1 MKNTTTIVT
10 ILILFCSITISAQ
23 NQYGRQNERNS
34 NSTNSERSKED
45 LEKLKE
51 KNIENS
57 ISKLKIDL
65 ELDEL
70 QAIAIKQIINESI
83 RNESIIM
90 KKEANEE
97 DKMKSIQAL
106 TENTDSKINAI
117 LNKSQK
123 EKFVVIKENL
133 KKKKR

>member
-1 MKNTTTIVT
+1 MKNITTLVT
-10 ILILFCSITISAQ
+10 IIILFYSITISAQ

-45 LEKLKE
+45 LEKLKV

-65 ELDEL
+65 ELNEL

-83 RNESIIM
+83 RNENIIM
-90 KKEANEE
+90 KKEDNEE
-97 DKMKSIQAL
+97 DKMKSIQVL
-106 TENTDSKINAI
+106 TENTDSKINSI
-117 LNKSQK
+117 LNKTQK
-123 EKFVVIKENL
+123 EKFVIIKENI

>member
-1 MKNTTTIVT
+1 MKNITTLVT
-10 ILILFCSITISAQ
+10 IIILFYSITISAQ

-45 LEKLKE
+45 LEKLKV

-65 ELDEL
+65 ELNEL

-83 RNESIIM
+83 INENIIM
-90 KKEANEE
+90 KKEYNEE
-97 DKMKSIQAL
+97 DKMKSIQVL
-106 TENTDSKINAI
+106 TENTDTKIT
-117 LNKSQK
+117 
-123 EKFVVIKENL
+123 KFFTIIP
-133 KKKKR
+133 KKK

>member
-1 MKNTTTIVT
+1 MKNITTLVT
-10 ILILFCSITISAQ
+10 IIILFYSITISAQ
-23 NQYGRQNERNS
+23 NQYGRHNERNS

-45 LEKLKE
+45 LEKLKV

-65 ELDEL
+65 ELNEL

-83 RNESIIM
+83 RNENIIM
-90 KKEANEE
+90 KKEDNEE
-97 DKMKSIQAL
+97 DKMKSIQVL
-106 TENTDSKINAI
+106 TENTDSKINSI
-117 LNKSQK
+117 LNKTQK
-123 EKFVVIKENL
+123 EKFVIIKENI